1 MSSKY
6 VIERVRRIFVQEPN
20 LSTFPDK
27 RKDSTFPSVQR
38 PKEPYHERD
47 RCIRTSVK
55 RLFDRSAPGLSSSSL
70 RAVGSS
76 TEEEHKPRNHEFMG
90 SNAVISTLFV
100 LSFISVP

>member
-6 VIERVRRIFVQEPN
+6 VIERVRSIIVQEPN

-47 RCIRTSVK
+47 LCIRTSVK

-70 RAVGSS
+70 RAVGCS
-76 TEEEHKPRNHEFMG
+76 TEEEHKPPNHEVVG
-90 SNAVISTLFV
+90 SNAVFSLLSV
-100 LSFISVP
+100 LLLICVP